1 MNFHILRNEFNILL
15 IFLKNVISNI
25 STNVFLV
32 SLGINDIGFSFKVGG
47 DTDKSNYHTISIF
60 ISVSTISKDILFD
73 KLHYF
78 L

>member
-1 MNFHILRNEFNILL
+1 M
-15 IFLKNVISNI
+15 

-47 DTDKSNYHTISIF
+47 DTDKSNYPTISIF

-73 KLHYF
+73 KLHHF